1 MFTDAIKLLQLLYCM
16 INFSYLIANWSLGDV
31 ISLQSQSQQL
41 RITSLLI
48 TFSLISIDRVW

>member
-1 MFTDAIKLLQLLYCM
+1 MFTDAIQLLQLSFCM
-16 INFSYLIANWSLGDV
+16 INFYLIANWSLNDV